1 MSREVKGQVK
11 AILATETLNDGFK
24 KRVIVVTEQGEYPK
38 DIAIEF
44 LKDKVTILDKF
55 KVGETVTVGI
65 NIQSREWQGK
75 WFTNVN
81 GWKINSEGQEAVQA
95 VAPPASND
103 ESDGLPF

>member
-1 MSREVKGQVK
+1 MSREVKGTVK

-44 LKDKVTILDKF
+44 LKDKTALLDKF
-55 KVGETVTVGI
+55 KVGEAVTIGI

-81 GWKINSEGQEAVQA
+81 GFRIKSDNDIVQNRGEQDYTNSEK
-95 VAPPASND
+95 
-103 ESDGLPF
+103 LPF